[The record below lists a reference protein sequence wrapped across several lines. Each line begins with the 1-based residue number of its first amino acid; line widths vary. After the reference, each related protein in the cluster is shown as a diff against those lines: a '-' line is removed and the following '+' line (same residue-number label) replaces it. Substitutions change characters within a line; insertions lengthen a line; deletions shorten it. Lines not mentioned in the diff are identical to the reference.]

1 MKKLIYSFATVLMAL
16 TSCISFDDPTTENYG
31 AGPSVDVSISAG
43 IVTDSAFQVTV
54 TPAEGALY
62 YAFAVSEGDAP
73 EALDSMALYKGSY
86 GNTVVKA
93 SEYPSYFFAIDE
105 ANPNT
110 TYWVYAVAGNA
121 KGIVGNMTVKSITT
135 TDGEAPYPIGIDKD
149 ADSGAVQLTFS
160 EDVQLGAGAVTAKY
174 YQEWDILNPVDVA
187 AENIAVKVSGSKV
200 LFEAAGVPA
209 GAYLCYSYEAGAF
222 KDMKGIAC
230 GALNS
235 GLNMDAGKFTGAYVH
250 VTNKPFAIDDS
261 FVTAP
266 EDGALIN
273 NADLFEGI
281 ISFPFDI
288 FRNDDEVKV
297 GDLVIAFANGNKTT
311 AYNLDPSLW
320 SVEDNLLKFYL
331 PEQPEVGD
339 QIFVSVKEG
348 VVYDVCGNPNLA
360 YTSVAN
366 WKYFPL
372 TVDYFV
378 GKFGLDYISYYDD
391 SQSVTNLG
399 VVTIEEDAESG
410 DGALAIKDFY
420 MEGSVLSG
428 AYDLS
433 AGLLLL
439 NDGQVLGFAEED
451 GTVYG
456 LAFVNAEG
464 DGPVTFTLNPNGTMT
479 ADGMWGIYAY
489 DQNFEEAVGWWDVAA
504 ASQLSPLD
512 GAARKAAARK
522 AVKKTKNVKFV
533 KKNISR
539 DLNKRVRK

>member
-93 SEYPSYFFAIDE
+93 SDYPSYFFTIDD
-105 ANPNT
+105 ADPNS

-135 TDGEAPYPIGIDKD
+135 TDGEAPYPMGIAKD

-160 EDVQLGAGAVTAKY
+160 EAVQLGAGAVTAKY

-288 FRNDDEVKV
+288 FRNDDEVKA

-391 SQSVTNLG
+391 SQSVVNLG

-464 DGPVTFTLNPNGTMT
+464 DGPVSFTLNPNGTMT
-479 ADGMWGIYAY
+479 ANGMWGIYAY

-504 ASQLSPLD
+504 ASQLVPFD
-512 GAARKAAARK
+512 GGARKAAARK
-522 AVKKTKNVKFV
+522 AVKKNKNVKFV

-539 DLNKRVRK
+539 DMNKRVRK

>member
-93 SEYPSYFFAIDE
+93 SDYPSYFFAIDD
-105 ANPNT
+105 ADPNS

-135 TDGEAPYPIGIDKD
+135 TDGEAPYPMGIAKD

-160 EDVQLGAGAVTAKY
+160 EAVQLGAGAVTAKY

-288 FRNDDEVKV
+288 FRNDDEVKA

-391 SQSVTNLG
+391 SQSVVNLG
-399 VVTIEEDAESG
+399 VVTIEEDPESG
-410 DGALAIKDFY
+410 DGALVLKDFY
-420 MEGSVLSG
+420 MEGSVLAG

-433 AGLLLL
+433 AGKLLIG
-439 NDGQVLGFAEED
+439 DGQVLGFAEED

-464 DGPVTFTLNPNGTMT
+464 DGPVSFTLNPNGTMT
-479 ADGMWGIYAY
+479 ANGMWGIYAY
-489 DQNFEEAVGWWDVAA
+489 DQNFEETVGWWDVAA
-504 ASQLSPLD
+504 ASQLVPFD
-512 GAARKAAARK
+512 GGARKAAARK
-522 AVKKTKNVKFV
+522 AVKKNKNVKFV

-539 DLNKRVRK
+539 DMNKRVRK

>member
-93 SEYPSYFFAIDE
+93 SDYPSYFFAIDD
-105 ANPNT
+105 ADPNS

-135 TDGEAPYPIGIDKD
+135 TDGEAPYPMGIAKD

-160 EDVQLGAGAVTAKY
+160 EAVQLGAGAVTAKY

-288 FRNDDEVKV
+288 FRNDDEVKA

-391 SQSVTNLG
+391 SQSVVNLG
-399 VVTIEEDAESG
+399 VVTIEEDAEGG

-420 MEGSVLSG
+420 MEGSVLAG

-433 AGLLLL
+433 AGKLLIG
-439 NDGQVLGFAEED
+439 DGQVLGFAEED

-464 DGPVTFTLNPNGTMT
+464 DGPVSFTLNPNGTMT
-479 ADGMWGIYAY
+479 ANGMWGIYAY

-504 ASQLSPLD
+504 ASQLVPFD

>member
-93 SEYPSYFFAIDE
+93 SDYPSYFFAIDD
-105 ANPNT
+105 ADPNS

-135 TDGEAPYPIGIDKD
+135 TDGEAPYPMGIAKD

-160 EDVQLGAGAVTAKY
+160 EAVQLGAGAVTAKY

-288 FRNDDEVKV
+288 FRNDDEVKA

-391 SQSVTNLG
+391 SQSVVNLG
-399 VVTIEEDAESG
+399 VVTIEEDPESG
-410 DGALAIKDFY
+410 DGALVLKDFY
-420 MEGSVLSG
+420 MEGSVLAG

-433 AGLLLL
+433 AGQLLI

-464 DGPVTFTLNPNGTMT
+464 DGPVSFTLNPNGTMT
-479 ADGMWGIYAY
+479 ANGMWGIYAY

-504 ASQLSPLD
+504 ASQLVPFD
-512 GAARKAAARK
+512 GGARKAAARK

>member
-86 GNTVVKA
+86 GNTVLKA

-135 TDGEAPYPIGIDKD
+135 TDGEAPYPIGIAKD

>member
-93 SEYPSYFFAIDE
+93 SDYPSYFFAIDD
-105 ANPNT
+105 ADPNS

-135 TDGEAPYPIGIDKD
+135 TDGEAPYPMGIAKD

-160 EDVQLGAGAVTAKY
+160 EAVQLGAGAVTAKY

-288 FRNDDEVKV
+288 FRNDDEVKA

-391 SQSVTNLG
+391 SQSVVNLG
-399 VVTIEEDAESG
+399 VVTIEEDAEGG

-504 ASQLSPLD
+504 ASQLVPFD
-512 GAARKAAARK
+512 GGARKAAARK

>member
-93 SEYPSYFFAIDE
+93 SDYPSYFFAIDD
-105 ANPNT
+105 ADPNS

-135 TDGEAPYPIGIDKD
+135 TDGEAPYPMGIAKD

-160 EDVQLGAGAVTAKY
+160 EAVQLGAGAVTAKY

-288 FRNDDEVKV
+288 FRNDDEVKA

-391 SQSVTNLG
+391 SQSVVNLG

-504 ASQLSPLD
+504 ASQLVPFD
-512 GAARKAAARK
+512 GGARKAAARK
-522 AVKKTKNVKFV
+522 AVKKNKNVKFV

-539 DLNKRVRK
+539 DMNKRVRK

>member
-1 MKKLIYSFATVLMAL
+1 
-16 TSCISFDDPTTENYG
+16 
-31 AGPSVDVSISAG
+31 
-43 IVTDSAFQVTV
+43 
-54 TPAEGALY
+54 
-62 YAFAVSEGDAP
+62 
-73 EALDSMALYKGSY
+73 
-86 GNTVVKA
+86 
-93 SEYPSYFFAIDE
+93 
-105 ANPNT
+105 
-110 TYWVYAVAGNA
+110 
-121 KGIVGNMTVKSITT
+121 
-135 TDGEAPYPIGIDKD
+135 
-149 ADSGAVQLTFS
+149 
-160 EDVQLGAGAVTAKY
+160 
-174 YQEWDILNPVDVA
+174 
-187 AENIAVKVSGSKV
+187 
-200 LFEAAGVPA
+200 
-209 GAYLCYSYEAGAF
+209 
-222 KDMKGIAC
+222 MKGIAC

>member
-1 MKKLIYSFATVLMAL
+1 MKKLIYSFATVLVAL

-73 EALDSMALYKGSY
+73 EALDSVALYKGSY
-86 GNTVVKA
+86 GNTVLKA
-93 SEYPSYFFAIDE
+93 SEYPSYFFVIDE

-135 TDGEAPYPIGIDKD
+135 TDGEAPYPMSIAKD

-539 DLNKRVRK
+539 NLNKRVRK

>member
-1 MKKLIYSFATVLMAL
+1 MKKLIYSFATVLAAL

-86 GNTVVKA
+86 GNTVLKA
-93 SEYPSYFFAIDE
+93 SEYPSYFFAIDD
-105 ANPNT
+105 ADPNS

-135 TDGEAPYPIGIDKD
+135 TDGEAPYPIGIAKD

>member
-135 TDGEAPYPIGIDKD
+135 TDGEAPYPIGIAKD

>member
-86 GNTVVKA
+86 GNTVLKA

-135 TDGEAPYPIGIDKD
+135 TDGEAPYPIGIAKD

-297 GDLVIAFANGNKTT
+297 GDLVITFANGNKTT

-439 NDGQVLGFAEED
+439 NDMQVLGFAEED

>member
-135 TDGEAPYPIGIDKD
+135 TDGEAPYPIGIAKD

-433 AGLLLL
+433 AGQLLI

>member
-93 SEYPSYFFAIDE
+93 SDYPSYFFAIDD
-105 ANPNT
+105 ADPNS

-135 TDGEAPYPIGIDKD
+135 TDGEAPYPMGIAKD

-160 EDVQLGAGAVTAKY
+160 EAVQLGAGAVTAKY

-288 FRNDDEVKV
+288 FRNDDEVKA

-391 SQSVTNLG
+391 SQSVVNLG

-433 AGLLLL
+433 AGQLLL

-504 ASQLSPLD
+504 ASQLVPFD
-512 GAARKAAARK
+512 GGARKAAARK
-522 AVKKTKNVKFV
+522 AVKKNKNVKFV

-539 DLNKRVRK
+539 DMNKRVRK

>member
-93 SEYPSYFFAIDE
+93 SEYPSYFFAIDD
-105 ANPNT
+105 ANPNS

-135 TDGEAPYPIGIDKD
+135 TDGEAPYPIGIAKD

-433 AGLLLL
+433 AGQLLL

-522 AVKKTKNVKFV
+522 AVKKTKNVKFM

>member
-86 GNTVVKA
+86 GNTVLKA
-93 SEYPSYFFAIDE
+93 SDYPSYFFVIDE

-110 TYWVYAVAGNA
+110 TYWVYAVAGND
-121 KGIVGNMTVKSITT
+121 KGIIGNMTVKSITT
-135 TDGEAPYPIGIDKD
+135 TDGEAPYPVSIARD
-149 ADSGAVQLTFS
+149 ADNAALQLTFS
-160 EDVQLGAGAVTAKY
+160 EAVQAGAGAVTAKY
-174 YQEWDILNPVDVA
+174 YQEWDILNSVDVA
-187 AENIAVKVSGSKV
+187 AENIAVSVSGSKV
-200 LFEAAGVPA
+200 VFQAAGVPA
-209 GAYLCYSYEAGAF
+209 GAYLCFSYEAGAF
-222 KDMKGIAC
+222 KDLKGIAC

-410 DGALAIKDFY
+410 DGALVIKDLY
-420 MEGSVLSG
+420 LEGSEIAG

-433 AGLLLL
+433 TGQLLI
-439 NDGQVLGFAEED
+439 DDMQVLGFEEED
-451 GTVYG
+451 GVVYG
-456 LAFVNAEG
+456 LVFVNAGG
-464 DGPVTFTLNPNGTMT
+464 DGPVSFTLNPNGTMT
-479 ADGMWGIYAY
+479 ADGMWGVYAF
-489 DQNFEEAVGWWDVAA
+489 DESFSEEVGWWDVAA
-504 ASQLSPLD
+504 ASQLVPFD
-512 GAARKAAARK
+512 GGARKAAARK

>member
-1 MKKLIYSFATVLMAL
+1 MKKLIYSFATVLVAL

-73 EALDSMALYKGSY
+73 EALDSVALYKGSY
-86 GNTVVKA
+86 GNTVLKA
-93 SEYPSYFFAIDE
+93 SEYPSYFFVIDE

-135 TDGEAPYPIGIDKD
+135 TDGEAPYPMSIAKD

>member
-93 SEYPSYFFAIDE
+93 SDYPSYFFAIDD
-105 ANPNT
+105 ADPNS

-135 TDGEAPYPIGIDKD
+135 TDGEAPYPMGIAKD

-160 EDVQLGAGAVTAKY
+160 EAVQLGAGAVTAKY

-288 FRNDDEVKV
+288 FRNDDEVKA

-391 SQSVTNLG
+391 SQSVVNLG

-420 MEGSVLSG
+420 MEGSVLAG

-464 DGPVTFTLNPNGTMT
+464 DGPVSFTLNPNGTMT
-479 ADGMWGIYAY
+479 ANGMWGIYAY
-489 DQNFEEAVGWWDVAA
+489 DQNFEETVGWWDVAA
-504 ASQLSPLD
+504 ASQLVPFD
-512 GAARKAAARK
+512 GGARKAAARK

>member
-93 SEYPSYFFAIDE
+93 SEYPSYFFAIDD
-105 ANPNT
+105 ANPNS

-135 TDGEAPYPIGIDKD
+135 TDGEAPYPIGIAKD

>member
-93 SEYPSYFFAIDE
+93 SDYPSYFFAIDD
-105 ANPNT
+105 ADPNS

-135 TDGEAPYPIGIDKD
+135 TDGEAPYPMGIAKD

-160 EDVQLGAGAVTAKY
+160 EAVQLGAGAVTAKY

-288 FRNDDEVKV
+288 FRNDDEVKA

-391 SQSVTNLG
+391 SQSVVNLG

-420 MEGSVLSG
+420 MEGSVLAG

-504 ASQLSPLD
+504 ASQLVPFD
-512 GAARKAAARK
+512 GGARKAAARK

>member
-1 MKKLIYSFATVLMAL
+1 MKKLIYSFATVLVAL

-86 GNTVVKA
+86 GNTVLKA
-93 SEYPSYFFAIDE
+93 SDYPSYFFVIDD
-105 ANPNT
+105 ADPNS
-110 TYWVYAVAGNA
+110 TYWVYAVAGND

-135 TDGEAPYPIGIDKD
+135 TDGEAPYPMGIAKD

-160 EDVQLGAGAVTAKY
+160 EAVQLGAGAVTAKY

-187 AENIAVKVSGSKV
+187 AENIAVSVSGSKV

-378 GKFGLDYISYYDD
+378 GKFGLDYISYFDD

>member
-93 SEYPSYFFAIDE
+93 SDYPSYFFAIDD
-105 ANPNT
+105 ADPNS

-135 TDGEAPYPIGIDKD
+135 TDGEAPYPMGIAKD

-160 EDVQLGAGAVTAKY
+160 EAVQLGAGAVTAKY

-288 FRNDDEVKV
+288 FRNDDEVKA

-391 SQSVTNLG
+391 SQSVVNLG

>member
-135 TDGEAPYPIGIDKD
+135 TDGEAPYPIGIAKD

-433 AGLLLL
+433 AGQLLL

>member
-93 SEYPSYFFAIDE
+93 SDYPSYFFAIDD
-105 ANPNT
+105 ADPNS

-135 TDGEAPYPIGIDKD
+135 TDGEAPYPMGIAKD

-160 EDVQLGAGAVTAKY
+160 EAVQLGAGAVTAKY

-288 FRNDDEVKV
+288 FRNDDEVKA

-391 SQSVTNLG
+391 SQSVVNLG

-420 MEGSVLSG
+420 MEGSVLAG

-433 AGLLLL
+433 AGQLLI

-464 DGPVTFTLNPNGTMT
+464 DGPVSFTLNPNGTMT
-479 ADGMWGIYAY
+479 ANGMWGIYAY
-489 DQNFEEAVGWWDVAA
+489 DQNFEETVGWWDVAA
-504 ASQLSPLD
+504 ASQLVPFD
-512 GAARKAAARK
+512 GGARKAAARK

>member
-1 MKKLIYSFATVLMAL
+1 MKKLIYSFATVLVAL

-93 SEYPSYFFAIDE
+93 SEYPSYFFAIDD
-105 ANPNT
+105 ADPNT

-135 TDGEAPYPIGIDKD
+135 TDGEAPYPIGIAKD

-187 AENIAVKVSGSKV
+187 AENIAVSVSGSKV

-378 GKFGLDYISYYDD
+378 GKFGLDYISYFDD

-479 ADGMWGIYAY
+479 ADCMWGIYAY

>member
-1 MKKLIYSFATVLMAL
+1 MKKLIYSFATVLVAL

-73 EALDSMALYKGSY
+73 EALDSVALYKGSY
-86 GNTVVKA
+86 GNTVLKA
-93 SEYPSYFFAIDE
+93 SEYPSYFFVIDE

-135 TDGEAPYPIGIDKD
+135 TDGEAPYPMSIAKD

-297 GDLVIAFANGNKTT
+297 GDLVITFANGNKTT

-539 DLNKRVRK
+539 NLNKRVRK

>member
-93 SEYPSYFFAIDE
+93 SDYPSYFFAIDD
-105 ANPNT
+105 ADPNS

-135 TDGEAPYPIGIDKD
+135 TDGEAPYPMGIAKD

-160 EDVQLGAGAVTAKY
+160 EAVQLGAGAVTAKY

-288 FRNDDEVKV
+288 FRNDDEVKA

-391 SQSVTNLG
+391 SQSVVNLG

-410 DGALAIKDFY
+410 DGALLIKDFY
-420 MEGSVLSG
+420 MEGSVLAG

>member
-93 SEYPSYFFAIDE
+93 SEYPSYFFAIDD
-105 ANPNT
+105 ANPNS

-135 TDGEAPYPIGIDKD
+135 TDGEAPYPIGIAKD

-433 AGLLLL
+433 AGQLLL

>member
-93 SEYPSYFFAIDE
+93 SDYPSYFFAIDD
-105 ANPNT
+105 ADPNS

-135 TDGEAPYPIGIDKD
+135 TDGEAPYPMGIAKD

-160 EDVQLGAGAVTAKY
+160 EAVQLGAGAVTAKY

-288 FRNDDEVKV
+288 FRNDDEVKA

-391 SQSVTNLG
+391 SQSVVNLG
-399 VVTIEEDAESG
+399 VVTIEEDAEGG

-420 MEGSVLSG
+420 MEGSELSG

-433 AGLLLL
+433 AGQLLI

-464 DGPVTFTLNPNGTMT
+464 DGPVSFTLNPNGTMT
-479 ADGMWGIYAY
+479 ANGMWGIYAY
-489 DQNFEEAVGWWDVAA
+489 DQNFEETVGWWDVAA
-504 ASQLSPLD
+504 ASQLVPFD
-512 GAARKAAARK
+512 GGARKAAARK
-522 AVKKTKNVKFV
+522 AVKKNKNVKFV

-539 DLNKRVRK
+539 DMNKRVRK

>member
-93 SEYPSYFFAIDE
+93 SDYPSYFFAIDD
-105 ANPNT
+105 ADPNS

-135 TDGEAPYPIGIDKD
+135 TDGEAPYPMGIAKD

-160 EDVQLGAGAVTAKY
+160 EAVQLGAGAVTAKY

-288 FRNDDEVKV
+288 FRNDDEVKA

-391 SQSVTNLG
+391 SQSVVNLG

-420 MEGSVLSG
+420 MEGSVLAG

-539 DLNKRVRK
+539 DMNKRVRK

>member
-93 SEYPSYFFAIDE
+93 SDYPSYFFAIDD
-105 ANPNT
+105 ADPNS

-135 TDGEAPYPIGIDKD
+135 TDGEAPYPMGIAKD

-160 EDVQLGAGAVTAKY
+160 EAVQLGAGAVTAKY

-288 FRNDDEVKV
+288 FRNDDEVKA

-391 SQSVTNLG
+391 SQSVVNLG

-433 AGLLLL
+433 AGKLLI

-504 ASQLSPLD
+504 ASQLVPFD